1 MRKPDDVPRKEGTGD
16 ADALASARRLRV
28 ISEADGNAPA
38 VDENDGD
45 YNIRILRPLFGYL
58 RNKLGNDVVADVV
71 HDCGLPVEILER
83 ESGWISHE
91 RFEHFLAA
99 AREIT
104 GSDEEFM
111 RACAYEF
118 KKQYGPFLLIIRSMS
133 LLGLFELAARTM
145 HMVCRVGRYQVEKP
159 TRTSCHL
166 VYYTQKK
173 ESRLTCLSRQAAAKT
188 TPTLFLGMPPAKLVE
203 HSCVAHGDDRC
214 DYELTWYEPL
224 RLRFIGAGA
233 VAGALLAMALPAALA
248 QPSLSFTALPLMGA
262 MLGGMLE
269 MRRLLYEQ
277 RAFADETTMEMEKVI
292 VAHAQATDDLN
303 ALRERERDWNR
314 QIEERVAART
324 RKLNEVVER
333 LQAVLRQRSGQY
345 PVATKSGDPDA
356 ATPRGQNAQS
366 GRLASMET
374 AVDSV
379 SRLVGELVNIASD
392 DATKR
397 EMKPESVS
405 VDGLVAQIRRQ
416 LKALMTG
423 RNVRVTVFQ
432 TREAPATIQS
442 VRPILDRVLDNLLF
456 NASRHTDHGSV
467 VVEAGGTP
475 GSLLLKVSDTGSG
488 LSKERLEEVFGTN
501 KDSGLILSHDRSS
514 LAYAARLLDQIGG
527 RLEIMS
533 EPGVGTTVWMY
544 LPVDA
549 MESDAASSRSGSRS
563 GSQSGK
569 VDDTPEAEQS
579 VVGRVVR
586 IRSKLHP
593 AAKDPST

>member
-1 MRKPDDVPRKEGTGD
+1 MRKRDDDPRKEGTGD

-28 ISEADGNAPA
+28 ISLPQGDAP
-38 VDENDGD
+38 VIDENDGD
-45 YNIRILRPLFGYL
+45 YNIKILRPLFGYL
-58 RNKLGNDVVADVV
+58 RNKLGADVLVDIV
-71 HDCGLPVEILER
+71 HDCGMPVDTVER
-83 ESGWISHE
+83 STGWISHE

-99 AREIT
+99 VREIV

-111 RACAYEF
+111 RACLFEI
-118 KKQYGPFLLIIRSMS
+118 KKQYGPFLLILRAMSVRSS
-133 LLGLFELAARTM
+133 YELLAKTG
-145 HMVCRVGRYQVEKP
+145 HMVCRVGSFS
-159 TRTSCHL
+159 TGTHGRTSIHM
-166 VYYTQKK
+166 VYETQRS
-173 ESRLTCLSRQAAAKT
+173 ESRLNCLSRQAQLT
-188 TPTLFLGMPPAKLVE
+188 SLPTVFLGMAPAKLKE
-203 HSCVAHGDDRC
+203 HSCVAHGDERC
-214 DYELTWYEPL
+214 EYELSWYEPL
-224 RLRFIGAGA
+224 RLRWVGAGA
-233 VAGALLAMALPAALA
+233 AIGALVGLALPEAAV
-248 QPSLSFTALPLMGA
+248 LPWVTISA
-262 MLGGMLE
+262 LGGLGGATGVGLE
-269 MRRLLYEQ
+269 LMRLLGEQ
-277 RAFADETTMEMEKVI
+277 RRFGDATTIEMEKVI
-292 VAHAQATDDLN
+292 VAHAQATDDLST
-303 ALRERERDWNR
+303 LRERERDWNR
-314 QIEERVAART
+314 QIEDRVAART
-324 RKLNEVVER
+324 RKLNEVIER
-333 LQAVLRQRSGQY
+333 LQTVLRHRSGQY
-345 PVATKSGDPDA
+345 PVATKPADA
-356 ATPRGQNAQS
+356 DAPTQRALGAQS
-366 GRLASMET
+366 GRLSSMDN

-397 EMKPESVS
+397 ELKPESVS

-423 RNVRVTVFQ
+423 RSVRVTVFQ

-456 NASRHTDHGSV
+456 NASRHTDHGTV

-488 LSKERLEEVFGTN
+488 LSKERLEEVFSTT
-501 KDSGLILSHDRSS
+501 KDSGQLVSHDRSS

-549 MESDAASSRSGSRS
+549 MESDAASSHG
-563 GSQSGK
+563 GSQSGSQ
-569 VDDTPEAEQS
+569 DDAPEAEQS
-579 VVGRVVR
+579 MVGRVVR

>member
-1 MRKPDDVPRKEGTGD
+1 MRKPDDIPARDGPD
-16 ADALASARRLRV
+16 ADALSSARRLRV
-28 ISEADGNAPA
+28 VAAPDGGAPA
-38 VDENDGD
+38 LHETDGD
-45 YNIRILRPLFGYL
+45 YNIKILQPLLGYL
-58 RNKLGNDVVADVV
+58 RHKLGEDVLADVV
-71 HDCGLPVEILER
+71 HDCGLPVAMIER
-83 ESGWISHE
+83 QSGWISHE

-99 AREIT
+99 AREII

-111 RACAYEF
+111 RACAYDF

-133 LLGLFELAARTM
+133 LLGLFQLATKTM
-145 HMVCRVGRYQVEKP
+145 HMVCRVGRYEVEKP
-159 TRTSCHL
+159 SRTSCHL
-166 VYYTQKK
+166 VYYTQRH

-203 HSCVAHGDDRC
+203 HSCVAHGDERC
-214 DYELTWYEPL
+214 DYELSWYEPL
-224 RLRFIGAGA
+224 RLRLIAAGGAM
-233 VAGALLAMALPAALA
+233 GALLALALPDGAALPA
-248 QPSLSFTALPLMGA
+248 LSFTLLPLIGA
-262 MLGGMLE
+262 MTGGLFE

-277 RAFADETTMEMEKVI
+277 RAFADETSMEMEKII

-333 LQAVLRQRSGQY
+333 LQAVLRQRSGQF
-345 PVATKSGDPDA
+345 PVATKSTEPDA
-356 ATPRGQNAQS
+356 PAQRGIGTQS

-397 EMKPESVS
+397 EIIPEDVS

-423 RNVRVTVFQ
+423 RNIRVTVFQ
-432 TREAPATIQS
+432 TREAPAT
-442 VRPILDRVLDNLLF
+442 VRTARPILDRVLDNLLF
-456 NASRHTDHGSV
+456 NASRHTEHGTV

-475 GSLLLKVSDTGSG
+475 GSLLLKLSDTGSG
-488 LSKERLEEVFGTN
+488 LSKERLEEVFGSNPGSSQVLT
-501 KDSGLILSHDRSS
+501 HDRSS

-544 LPVDA
+544 LAVNA
-549 MESDAASSRSGSRS
+549 MEAEAD
-563 GSQSGK
+563 GSQSAAAAAANG
-569 VDDTPEAEQS
+569 DAHEAEQS

-593 AAKDPST
+593 VAKDPSP